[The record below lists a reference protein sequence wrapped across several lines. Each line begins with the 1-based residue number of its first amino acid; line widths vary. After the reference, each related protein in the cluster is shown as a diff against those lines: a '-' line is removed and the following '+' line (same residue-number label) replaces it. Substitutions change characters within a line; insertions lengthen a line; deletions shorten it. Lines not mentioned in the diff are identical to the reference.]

1 MNSLSKIVGAYFKDR
16 ASLALVLF
24 ISASILLLGLSAS
37 IIVFVSTYNS
47 ESLGGFDVCLT
58 SSCVSYWIE
67 INSSALSILS
77 ITGKVLIGFVTAGTI
92 VVALLSYQNSAQSSA
107 LANHLSHLNI
117 FMEYVKNETSR
128 RSRLSISEIESLK
141 WYNLI
146 YSNSISG
153 SILVSPAYHDFMNRL
168 NNQVRSSNEK
178 YLNSSHD
185 QKNKY
190 NHNVHQKEVIELLAE
205 IGFYIERAPR
215 IDFNEVEVQLFELI
229 NTINISFCRV
239 GAVPTILDRRYH

>member
-1 MNSLSKIVGAYFKDR
+1 MELYLVNSLSKIVGAYFKDR

-107 LANHLSHLNI
+107 LANHLSHL
-117 FMEYVKNETSR
+117 R
-128 RSRLSISEIESLK
+128 RL
-141 WYNLI
+141 
-146 YSNSISG
+146 
-153 SILVSPAYHDFMNRL
+153 
-168 NNQVRSSNEK
+168 
-178 YLNSSHD
+178 
-185 QKNKY
+185 
-190 NHNVHQKEVIELLAE
+190 
-205 IGFYIERAPR
+205 
-215 IDFNEVEVQLFELI
+215 
-229 NTINISFCRV
+229 
-239 GAVPTILDRRYH
+239 